1 MGMDNKRTPLI
12 ADRTRLV
19 AAIVF
24 AAALVGFSIYA
35 ILNGNAEFIFYGV
48 VLVILAA
55 AVFVLDRRVVLS
67 HAALWGLLVWAVL
80 HLAGGNVPAGE
91 AGVLYNF
98 RPAEWLPKYDQA
110 LHAFG
115 FAVATLV
122 CWECLRRALV
132 RDDGAPPRATTGLAM
147 ACVLMGIGLGALN
160 EVVEF
165 VAVLT
170 MPETNVGG
178 YMNTGWDLV
187 SNLAGAAAMGVWI
200 RLRG

>member
-1 MGMDNKRTPLI
+1 MGNSESPFLR
-12 ADRTRLV
+12 DRTRLI
-19 AAIVF
+19 AAISFGV
-24 AAALVGFSIYA
+24 ALTCFSVYA
-35 ILNGNAEFIFYGV
+35 ILRGNAEFIFYGV
-48 VLVILAA
+48 VLVILAV
-55 AVFVLDRRVVLS
+55 AVFMLDRRVGLS
-67 HAALWGLLVWAVL
+67 HAAIWGLLVWAVL

-132 RDDGAPPRATTGLAM
+132 RDDGAPPRATTGLAI

-165 VAVLT
+165 IAVLT

-187 SNLAGAAAMGVWI
+187 SNLTGAAAMGVWI

>member
-1 MGMDNKRTPLI
+1 MAPHRPAFWTDPS
-12 ADRTRLV
+12 RL
-19 AAIVF
+19 AAMIVF
-24 AAALVGFSIYA
+24 VLALAGFSIYA
-35 ILNGNAEFIFYGV
+35 IANGNAEFIFYGV
-48 VLVILAA
+48 VLVILAI
-55 AVFVLDRRVVLS
+55 AVFVLDRRVELS
-67 HAALWGLLVWAVL
+67 HAAIWGLLAWAVL

-98 RPAEWLPKYDQA
+98 RPAPWLPKYDQA
-110 LHAFG
+110 LHAVG
-115 FAVATLV
+115 FAIATLV

-132 RDDGAPPRATTGLAM
+132 RDDGAPPRASWGLAI

-178 YMNTGWDLV
+178 YTNTGWDLV
-187 SNLAGAAAMGVWI
+187 SNLVRAVAMGVWI